1 MKIKDIL
8 KIKHPAISFEF
19 FPPKSPENENILYE
33 TMDSLKGMNPDYASV
48 TFGALGTTSDKSL
61 EYAIEVTK
69 HLDTSVMMH
78 LTCVGFDNDTVDN
91 ILSELK
97 ENNIENILA
106 LRGDIPADKVDLVK
120 SRKFQYAS
128 DLVTYIKSK
137 NEDAFCIGGACYPEK
152 HPESLSIDNDIENL
166 KIKVD
171 TGIDFLVTQLFFD
184 NDTFY
189 RFRDRIAKE
198 GINLPI
204 VAGIM
209 PITNYKQIVRFT
221 DMCCTSIPQ
230 KVIDRIDGRSDEE
243 TAKVGIDIAVEQSNN
258 LIKNGVDGLHYYTL
272 NKSVS
277 TLKILERLKY

>member
-78 LTCVGFDNDTVDN
+78 LTCVGFDNDTIDN

-97 ENNIENILA
+97 DNNIENILA

-120 SRKFQYAS
+120 SRKFQHAS
-128 DLVTYIKSK
+128 DLVTYIKNK
-137 NEDAFCIGGACYPEK
+137 DEEAFCIGGACYPEK
-152 HPESLSIDNDIENL
+152 HPESVSMDKDIENL

-171 TGIDFLVTQLFFD
+171 TGVDFLVTQLFFD
-184 NDTFY
+184 NDMFY
-189 RFRDRIAKE
+189 RFRDRIAQE

-221 DMCCTSIPQ
+221 DMCSTSIPQ
-230 KVIDRIDGRSDEE
+230 KVIDRIADKSDEE
-243 TAKVGIDIAVEQSNN
+243 TAKIGIDIAAEQSNN

-277 TLKILERLKY
+277 TLKVLERLKF